1 MIDRKPLFKDKM
13 LMFML
18 LLVFVVGLICYS
30 KLLVETEKLEEE
42 IRLNQIKIQDLK
54 AQSKLLLEQ
63 LESMTVE
70 GLLGL
75 EEGWNVVAVT
85 ATAYAPLDNKSGIC
99 ADGNPNVTAVG
110 VRPETGV
117 IAVNPNLIP
126 YYSKMIVVGDGWIM
140 EGQALDTGGALRQD
154 AYRIDIFKSSY
165 EDAINFGR
173 QQVIVFFKEA

>member
-1 MIDRKPLFKDKM
+1 MGKEPLAKDKM
-13 LMFML
+13 LAFML

-42 IRLNQIKIQDLK
+42 IRLNQAKIQDLK
-54 AQSKLLLEQ
+54 AQNKLLLEQ
-63 LESMTVE
+63 LENMTVE

-75 EEGWNVVAVT
+75 EEGWKVVAVT

-99 ADGNPNVTAVG
+99 ADENPNMTAIG
-110 VRPETGV
+110 VMPGTGV
-117 IAVNPNLIP
+117 IAVNPDLIP
-126 YYSKMIVVGDGWIM
+126 YYSKMVIIGDGWIM
-140 EGQALDTGGALRQD
+140 EGQALDTGGALKKD
-154 AYRIDIFKSSY
+154 AYRIDIFKGSY